1 LASFWN
7 ITIAED
13 FDIPFNIFLMS
24 FHNLQAVLIFLG
36 GILLSIPGNG
46 NKTEGY
52 KCLIR
57 YEEGFI
63 AAGSG
68 GQIDWISVSGVKTK
82 SEKFPGENFNCLLEF
97 DHIIVVAGAGGT
109 ILISSNSGIFRKAE
123 SGTGRNINSLAVFN
137 GFIIAGA
144 DHGEILRGDA
154 SGSFK
159 KYPLDL
165 KGNIVSLS
173 ARASECFGVTDEGEI
188 IRSLN
193 GSVWEITDFN
203 KVYAGY
209 YKPCYFTA
217 ILVTENRI
225 AVTGIRNDGSPVMMF
240 SNKGGVWTE
249 RILNYTDDQG
259 IKGYLSDSPNDIS
272 YYEHGDE
279 YYLAC
284 SNGKLMKLP
293 SCSQCN
299 KLAVISAE
307 DLEGI
312 SIIENNL
319 MIVGGNFFIGSLNLG
334 L

>member
-1 LASFWN
+1 
-7 ITIAED
+7 
-13 FDIPFNIFLMS
+13 MS
-24 FHNLQAVLIFLG
+24 FHIIQVVTIFLG
-36 GILLSIPGNG
+36 FIFLSTPGDGKN
-46 NKTEGY
+46 TEGY
-52 KCLIR
+52 RCVIR
-57 YEEGFI
+57 YEAGYI

-68 GQIDWISVSGVKTK
+68 GQIDWISLSGQKTK
-82 SEKFPGENFNCLLEF
+82 SEKFPGEYFKCLLEYKEMV
-97 DHIIVVAGAGGT
+97 IVAGEKGS
-109 ILISSNSGIFRKAE
+109 IMISTKKGIFRKVE
-123 SGTGRNINSLAVFN
+123 SGTARTINSLALFR
-137 GFIIAGA
+137 GIIIAGA
-144 DHGEILRGDA
+144 DQGEILTGDG

-159 KYPLDL
+159 KNNLGL
-165 KGNIVSLS
+165 KGNIVSVS

-188 IRSLN
+188 IHTTN
-193 GSVWEITDFN
+193 GSDWEITDFN

-259 IKGYLSDSPNDIS
+259 TTGYLSDTPNDIS
-272 YYEHGDE
+272 YYEEGDE

-293 SCSQCN
+293 SCSHCN
-299 KLAVISAE
+299 KLAVLSEE

-312 SIIENNL
+312 SIIESNL
-319 MIVGGNFFIGSLNLG
+319 MIVGGNFLVIGLNSG

>member
-1 LASFWN
+1 
-7 ITIAED
+7 
-13 FDIPFNIFLMS
+13 MS

-52 KCLIR
+52 RCLIR
-57 YEEGFI
+57 YEDGFI

-68 GQIDWISVSGVKTK
+68 GQIDWISASGKITK

-97 DHIIVVAGAGGT
+97 DQIIVVAGAGGS
-109 ILISSNSGIFRKAE
+109 ILISSNGGIFRKAE
-123 SGTGRNINSLAVFN
+123 SGTGRNINSLDVFN
-137 GFIIAGA
+137 GYIIAGA

-165 KGNIVSLS
+165 KGNIVSVS
-173 ARASECFGVTDEGEI
+173 ARNSDCFGVTNEGEI
-188 IRSLN
+188 IHSTDGIKWN
-193 GSVWEITDFN
+193 IIDFN
-203 KVYAGY
+203 KFYSGFY
-209 YKPCYFTA
+209 RPCHFTSV
-217 ILVTENRI
+217 LVTDNRI
-225 AVTGIRNDGSPVMMF
+225 AVAGIRDDGSPVLVF
-240 SNKGGVWTE
+240 SSQGSVWTE
-249 RILNYTDDQG
+249 RLLNYTDDKG
-259 IKGYLSDSPNDIS
+259 IDGYLAETPNDIF
-272 YYEHGDE
+272 YDDTGDQFF
-279 YYLAC
+279 LAC
-284 SNGKLMKLP
+284 NRGRLMKLP